1 MFNRLKYF
9 EVSPDILDQLEVPEQ
24 LNYTRFLNNRSAYR
38 FQLDNRRILI
48 TNEELKALK
57 KLDVNNMRIN
67 YNLTAIKF
75 KMWRFKLVEIDEE
88 EFLQEIKGLKKL
100 GVAQYLIDRML
111 INFDIIKSERDMQ
124 KKNYDSKDQ
133 SVEYI
138 YNNYDSI

>member
-1 MFNRLKYF
+1 LFNRLKYF